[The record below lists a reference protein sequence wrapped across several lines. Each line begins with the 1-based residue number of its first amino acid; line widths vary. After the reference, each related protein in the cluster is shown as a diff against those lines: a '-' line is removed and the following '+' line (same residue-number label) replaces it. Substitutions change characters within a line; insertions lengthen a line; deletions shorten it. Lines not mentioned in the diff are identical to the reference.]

1 MENKAKHP
9 LPTLKEVRERFK
21 DDHFAMKLG
30 IEIEKIEDGYALCV
44 LTIDDSMINAAG
56 TIMGGVY
63 FTLSDFA
70 FAVAAN
76 WNKPLTV
83 SLSSHITFLAPAYGK
98 RLIAEARCIKEGKTT
113 CYYIVDICDDTGTL
127 ITSCTMNGFTK
138 R

>member
-1 MENKAKHP
+1 MKDLKHDP
-9 LPTLKEVRERFK
+9 IPSLDEVKERFK

-30 IEIEKIEDGYALCV
+30 GTIEKIKDGYSLCV
-44 LTIDDSMINAAG
+44 LSIDESMLNAAG
-56 TIMGGVY
+56 AIMGGVY
-63 FTLSDFA
+63 FTLADFA

-83 SLSSHITFLAPAYGK
+83 SLSSNITFLSPAFGK

-113 CYYIVDICDDTGTL
+113 CYYTVDICDDTGTL
-127 ITSCTMNGFTK
+127 VTSCTMNGFIK